1 MIRLR
6 RPQLHSILLAAAF
19 FVGVTWPAAAQN
31 TAPPAAPRA
40 ATIVL
45 PPRLLPGEQSTLAV
59 LDTAGRLL
67 PGAIVE
73 FPGGERVTTDTTGRA
88 VFVAP
93 LTPGVLTARVVDRAV
108 NASATILA
116 PQPLPAGGLQIT
128 DYPRM
133 VSSTDRFSID
143 GFGFSGRA
151 EGNRVTLGDKPAPVL
166 AASPVALV
174 LMPAVGIA
182 AGPAQLILAA
192 GERKLDPIPVTVV
205 SLRVTG
211 PSYQLAQGQ
220 EGILTVR
227 VRGTEQRVAIEVRN
241 SSPAVVDLPRGN
253 LQRVTSSGGPENHA
267 EIEMIGVAAGDFSV
281 SVRLVPG
288 AAGLPDMEAVREQLL
303 AARKIASPEWAD
315 RIVRLIRRI
324 ERDPQDVARTRDD
337 LEKMLADKPK
347 GDLAR
352 QIEAAWKILLKR

>member
-1 MIRLR
+1 MVRLGRPRLR
-6 RPQLHSILLAAAF
+6 SILLAVAVLAGLAA
-19 FVGVTWPAAAQN
+19 PAAPQN
-31 TAPPAAPRA
+31 TAPPSAPRA

-73 FPGGERVTTDTTGRA
+73 FPGSERVTTDSTGRA
-88 VFVAP
+88 TFVAP
-93 LTPGVLTARVVDRAV
+93 LTPGVLTARLVDRPV
-108 NASATILA
+108 NASATILS
-116 PQPLPAGGLQIT
+116 PLPLPAGGLQIS

-133 VSSTDRFSID
+133 VSSTDRFTLD

-166 AASPVALV
+166 AASPVSMV

-182 AGPAQLILAA
+182 AGPTQLILEL
-192 GERKLDPIPVTVV
+192 GQRKLDPIAVTVI
-205 SLRVTG
+205 SLRVIG
-211 PSYQLAQGQ
+211 PPYQLAEGQ
-220 EGILTVR
+220 KGVLTVR
-227 VRGTEQRVAIEVRN
+227 VRGTAQRIAIEVRN

-253 LQRVTSSGGPENHA
+253 LLRVTSSGGAENQA

-281 SVRLVPG
+281 SARLVPG
-288 AAGLPDMEAVREQLL
+288 AVGLPDMEAVREQLL

-324 ERDPQDVARTRDD
+324 ERDPQDVAHARDD
-337 LEKMLADKPK
+337 LEKMLADKPE
-347 GDLAR
+347 GNLAR